1 MNPGRNDATDKFRG
15 IIMKISSVIER
26 IALIT
31 TDKGLQIGAVVT
43 IMLAGFFAG
52 CQEPAP
58 REPAESSAP
67 APRETGLSA
76 QKLEQLAKG
85 LGYPDATTQAFT
97 AMVLSWKD
105 AHAHPALRAWTQRL
119 EQARE
124 SFKQGKTS
132 STQLAE
138 AQHSVLTELSQKVL
152 DEISHNDKLFDLGDV
167 VEHKQADCTG
177 YSQIVYLLGNC
188 VGLSVQ
194 AIEATDLVYD
204 AQTQRDAAYLAC
216 IITLNNQQKMMV
228 DLATISP
235 MISKPFV
242 LDKRFQKVG
251 NYWELKDGEDLLSL
265 HKRIRVLNNNG
276 LIAAIYNNRANAHAL
291 SGQPEQAISIL
302 NQAIELAPESA
313 WSYHN
318 RANIRNN
325 QRDLDK
331 AIPDYNQAIE
341 IDPQFAQAYNARA
354 VAYTRLQRYSEAF
367 SDFAEA
373 VKLDPKFAKAYYNR
387 ARVYL
392 RLNQPE
398 NAISDFNE
406 VTTLD
411 PNHPRAYNYKGVAY
425 FRLQQF
431 GPALSEFSQAAKLDP
446 NYAEAHFNCGN
457 AYLKLGQ
464 RRLAVDAYTTA
475 IKLNPKWSYA
485 YFRRGFT
492 YHRLR
497 SYDEAVQDFSEA
509 IRLDPGYA
517 PAYYRRAI
525 SYSNL
530 TRPED
535 ALADLT
541 QAITLDRNYADAYIS
556 RASTNAFLKKLEE
569 AKQDLLK
576 AVELKP
582 ALKERAQTVSD
593 QFELGLQF
601 DGSPGPSTKE

>member
-1 MNPGRNDATDKFRG
+1 MEKFRG
-15 IIMKISSVIER
+15 IFMKIFSTSER

-31 TDKGLQIGAVVT
+31 KRGKLLIPAVVA
-43 IMLAGFFAG
+43 IMLAGLFVG
-52 CQEPAP
+52 CQGPATKEPAGSG
-58 REPAESSAP
+58 AT

-76 QKLEQLAKG
+76 QKLEQLVKG

-97 AMVLSWKD
+97 AMALSWKD
-105 AHAHPALRAWTQRL
+105 THARPALTAWTKRL

-138 AQHSVLTELSQKVL
+138 AEHSVVTELGQKVL

-167 VEHKQADCTG
+167 VKRKQANCTG
-177 YSQIVYLLGNC
+177 YSQIVYLIGNF

-194 AIEATDLVYD
+194 AMEATDLVTG
-204 AQTQRDAAYLAC
+204 AQTQRDAAHTAG
-216 IITLNNQQKMMV
+216 IITLNNQQKIMV
-228 DLATISP
+228 DLAAGSP

-242 LDKRFQKVG
+242 LNKIFQKVG
-251 NYWELKDGEDLLSL
+251 NYWELKDGDNSL
-265 HKRIRVLNNNG
+265 NVHKRIQTLGKNG
-276 LIAAIYNNRANAHAL
+276 LIAAIYNNRANTYVL
-291 SGQPEQAISIL
+291 SGRPEQAISVL
-302 NQAIELAPESA
+302 NQAIELAPKSA

-318 RANIRNN
+318 RANIRNS
-325 QRDLDK
+325 QREPDR
-331 AIPDYNQAIE
+331 AVPDYNLAIE
-341 IDPQFAQAYNARA
+341 IDPQFSQAYNARA

-373 VKLDPKFAKAYYNR
+373 VRLNPKLPKAYYNR

-406 VTTLD
+406 VITLD
-411 PNHPRAYNYKGVAY
+411 PNHPRAYNYRGVAY
-425 FRLQQF
+425 FSLQQF
-431 GPALSEFSQAAKLDP
+431 ERALSEFSQAAKLDP
-446 NYAEAHFNCGN
+446 NYAEAHFNRGN

-464 RRLAVDAYTTA
+464 SRSAVDAYAAA
-475 IKLNPKWSYA
+475 IRLNPKWSHA

-492 YHRLR
+492 YYRLG
-497 SYDEAVQDFSEA
+497 SYDEAVQDFSET
-509 IRLDPGYA
+509 IKLNPSYA

-525 SYSNL
+525 AYSKL

-541 QAITLDRNYADAYIS
+541 QAITLDPNYANAYIS

-582 ALKERAQTVSD
+582 ALRQPAQRISD

-601 DGSPGPSTKE
+601 DESPGPSTKE